1 VHLKPLQIPST
12 KRHVSSD
19 DDKESSVV
27 SFPVVGYDPVRNFIE
42 EFRESFGTYVNLYF
56 NRSAHTVGIKFVSH
70 SNSNAEAKES
80 ASVAPN
86 KPAFDP
92 VLMVEDLKVLGKG
105 LIKEIQT
112 NF

>member
-1 VHLKPLQIPST
+1 MHLKPLQIPST

-70 SNSNAEAKES
+70 SNSNIEAKES